1 MIDYLFEIVEPNG
14 YCLNG
19 YPKKELLEQFKK
31 NTIASKEEPTT
42 NHLYQ
47 ENDDDI
53 KCWSILEAQRDDYYP
68 DDSFIFM
75 IDYSKGCSIEELSPT
90 TMAWLLH
97 TDKNITLKLIS
108 KENEP
113 MEMEE
118 LNDLEKD
125 FYDKILK
132 KKKIIKE

>member
-53 KCWSILEAQRDDYYP
+53 KCWSILEVQRDTYHP

-75 IDYSKGCSIEELSPT
+75 IDYNKGCSIEELSPT
-90 TMAWLLH
+90 TMAWILN
-97 TDKNITLKLIS
+97 TERNIKI
-108 KENEP
+108 KINGKDIKDFNEF
-113 MEMEE
+113 
-118 LNDLEKD
+118 EKD
-125 FYDKILK
+125 FYDKVQE
-132 KKKIIKE
+132 KEKVTIE

>member
-53 KCWSILEAQRDDYYP
+53 KCWSILEAQRDGYYP
-68 DDSFIFM
+68 DSFIFM
-75 IDYSKGCSIEELSPT
+75 IDYNKGCSIEELSPT
-90 TMAWLLH
+90 TIGWLLH
-97 TDKNITLKLIS
+97 SDRNIKLKLIS
-108 KENEP
+108 KEIEK
-113 MEMEE
+113 
-118 LNDLEKD
+118 LNPFKKD

-132 KKKIIKE
+132 KKKVIKE